1 MMKEDSRR
9 LFERL
14 KGMVG
19 EQRLEELLSSVV
31 EDVQAGRGLAQLEP
45 ERLLAVRE
53 AYERY
58 SQVVTESRLAQ
69 NTKNTYL
76 LHSGNFVKW
85 LAGEFFP
92 GERLKG

>member
-1 MMKEDSRR
+1 MTKEVSRL

-14 KGMVG
+14 RGMVG
-19 EQRLEELLSSVV
+19 EERLEELLSSVV
-31 EDVQAGRGLAQLEP
+31 EDVQAGRGVVQLDPDSLA
-45 ERLLAVRE
+45 AVR
-53 AYERY
+53 AALDRY
-58 SQVVTESRLAQ
+58 VTVVTTSGLAQ

-85 LAGEFFP
+85 LSGEFFP